1 VQFQLFE
8 KLLSTNLFREKPYD
22 YLLININ
29 MEEVLEGSGGSA
41 GSAGR
46 SFFKPFFSHLRKLFS
61 KSLHKIF
68 VIILP
73 DIIG

>member
-29 MEEVLEGSGGSA
+29 MEEVLEGSGGSV
-41 GSAGR
+41 GR